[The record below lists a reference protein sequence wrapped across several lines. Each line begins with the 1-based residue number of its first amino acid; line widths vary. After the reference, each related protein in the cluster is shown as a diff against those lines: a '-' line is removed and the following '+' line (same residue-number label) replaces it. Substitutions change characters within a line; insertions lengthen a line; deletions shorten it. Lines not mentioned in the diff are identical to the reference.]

1 MGKTWLK
8 YAYLRENPNYII
20 YNDGRL
26 FSVKS
31 GKFLVPNVAQGGYL
45 QYGLYI
51 NGKIKQYKIHRLVA
65 EYFIKNPDSTKYYEV
80 NHIDGDKTNNHVDN
94 LEWCDRKYNT
104 YYSKTW
110 ENANL
115 ANQIRIAK
123 CDVKTHEILEI
134 YDSIR
139 IASKANNCS
148 EQNIGQVLRGKQLSA
163 KGYYW
168 KKVN

>member
-1 MGKTWLK
+1 MLK
-8 YAYLRENPNYII
+8 HAFLRENPNYII
-20 YNDGRL
+20 YNDGKL
-26 FSVKS
+26 FSIKS
-31 GKFLVPNVAQGGYL
+31 GKFIKPTYCTGGYL
-45 QYGLYI
+45 EYVLYI
-51 NGKIKQYKIHRLVA
+51 NGKYRAYKVHRLVA
-65 EYFIKNPDSTKYYEV
+65 QYFVKNPDSTKYYEV
-80 NHIDGDKTNNHVDN
+80 NHIDGNKENNNDFN
-94 LEWCDRKYNT
+94 LEWCDRIYNT

-110 ENANL
+110 ENASK

-123 CDVKTHEILEI
+123 CDIKTHEILEI

>member
-1 MGKTWLK
+1 MSKTWLK

-31 GKFLVPNVAQGGYL
+31 GKFLIPNTYANGYL
-45 QYGLYI
+45 KYDI
-51 NGKIKQYKIHRLVA
+51 CTNGKRTTYKIHRLVA
-65 EYFIKNPDSTKYYEV
+65 QYFVPNPKPEIYNEV
-80 NHIDGDKTNNHVDN
+80 NHKDGDRTNNNADN

-110 ENANL
+110 EIANK
-115 ANQIRIAK
+115 ANQIRVAK
-123 CDVKTHEILEI
+123 CDIKTHEILEV

-139 IASKANNCS
+139 IAAYKHNCT
-148 EQNIGQVLRGKQLSA
+148 ECNIGRVINGKQLSA

-168 KKVN
+168 IKLD

>member
-1 MGKTWLK
+1 MLK
-8 YAYLRENPNYII
+8 YAFLRENPNYII

-26 FSVKS
+26 FSIKS
-31 GKFLVPNVAQGGYL
+31 GKF
-45 QYGLYI
+45 
-51 NGKIKQYKIHRLVA
+51 IK
-65 EYFIKNPDSTKYYEV
+65 PT
-80 NHIDGDKTNNHVDN
+80 
-94 LEWCDRKYNT
+94 
-104 YYSKTW
+104 
-110 ENANL
+110 

-123 CDVKTHEILEI
+123 CDIKTHEILEI

-148 EQNIGQVLRGKQLSA
+148 EQNIGQVINGKQLSA